1 MKQIERDVLLLA
13 ELIKRKDEIIT
24 DRRMLTERLES
35 DNKPTL
41 FANLL
46 LNKGGRDFLRADLEL
61 QQAVAHKSEWIIDVV
76 YDTAIDNLNTQ
87 IEPLL
92 QKIKQSEE

>member
-13 ELIKRKDEIIT
+13 ELIKRKDDIIT
-24 DRRMLTERLES
+24 DRRIVAERLES
-35 DNKPTL
+35 DNKPAL
-41 FANLL
+41 FAQLL
-46 LNKGGRDFLRADLEL
+46 LNKDGRDLLKSDREL
-61 QQAVAHKSEWIIDVV
+61 SQAVAHKSEWIIDVV
-76 YDTAIDNLNTQ
+76 YDTAIVSLERQ

>member
-13 ELIKRKDEIIT
+13 ELIKRKDDIIT
-24 DRRMLTERLES
+24 DRRIVAERLES
-35 DNKPTL
+35 GNKPAL
-41 FANLL
+41 FAQLL
-46 LNKGGRDFLRADLEL
+46 LNKDGRDLLRSDREL
-61 QQAVAHKSEWIIDVV
+61 SQAVAYKSEWIIDVV
-76 YDTAIDNLNTQ
+76 YDTAIDNLDKQ